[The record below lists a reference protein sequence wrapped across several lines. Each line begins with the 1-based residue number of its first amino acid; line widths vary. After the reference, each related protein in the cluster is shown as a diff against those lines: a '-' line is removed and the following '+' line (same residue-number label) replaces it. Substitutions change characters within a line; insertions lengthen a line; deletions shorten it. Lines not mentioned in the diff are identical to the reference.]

1 MKYLIPLL
9 LVSTVAV
16 AQESP
21 PPRCAPADKIIQYL
35 LKDYGEKP
43 FATFTTNGGTKLL
56 MLVSPTTSSFTVLAI
71 EDDGKFCGVSAGVD
85 FKPALQKDYEKYN
98 EEKPKTP
105 M

>member
-35 LKDYGEKP
+35 
-43 FATFTTNGGTKLL
+43 
-56 MLVSPTTSSFTVLAI
+56 
-71 EDDGKFCGVSAGVD
+71 
-85 FKPALQKDYEKYN
+85 QKDYEKYQ